1 VVDDDP
7 QDRQPVLL
15 HLDVHHLHKYIKKP
29 LVCAHK
35 KVLQCGLTAMRHEAE
50 VRRFNGYLVR
60 FDRHEAGSGGEA
72 VNNYTWLGLT
82 AMRQESEVRRF
93 NDFLVKLDRH
103 EAGRR
108 GEEDNYYTWLGL
120 TDKRQAA
127 EVMGFN
133 DYLVMFDRQEAGS
146 RGNGV

>member
-1 VVDDDP
+1 
-7 QDRQPVLL
+7 
-15 HLDVHHLHKYIKKP
+15 
-29 LVCAHK
+29 
-35 KVLQCGLTAMRHEAE
+35 M
-50 VRRFNGYLVR
+50 N
-60 FDRHEAGSGGEA
+60 
-72 VNNYTWLGLT
+72 TWLGLT
-82 AMRQESEVRRF
+82 AMRQAAEVMGF

-108 GEEDNYYTWLGL
+108 GEEVNYYTWLGL